1 MKLLA
6 PDMEEM
12 NALVKKYMQ
21 QGNKEASKIERN
33 KIKQLRRSHGIYPFF
48 SLINIF

>member
-33 KIKQLRRSHGIYPFF
+33 KMRQQRRSHGIYPFF
-48 SLINIF
+48 